1 MEVTCIVCPRGC
13 TVNIAHSG
21 DGYTVSGNGCKR
33 GRDYA
38 ISELTRPM
46 RNFSLTLPITGG
58 DADVIAVRTSS
69 PVRRERIADIAS
81 AARSLT
87 LSAPVKAGE
96 IIMAGEDGEGDLIA
110 VATVNSREST

>member
-1 MEVTCIVCPRGC
+1 M
-13 TVNIAHSG
+13 
-21 DGYTVSGNGCKR
+21 
-33 GRDYA
+33 
-38 ISELTRPM
+38 
-46 RNFSLTLPITGG
+46 
-58 DADVIAVRTSS
+58 IAVRTSS

-110 VATVNSREST
+110 VATVNSRE